1 MRALQIISLFV
12 AISLQIIQTAS
23 AEPGSQLPVAFW
35 QQLRAGQPVDVL
47 IEYDDTEIQQTVR
60 TMRRAITSAPLG
72 TSAARTGT
80 ARIFDTPEIAKYEQ
94 KALATLKEQID
105 EQLPDVKLKTKIR
118 QIRTYQRLP
127 FAAKRFDSEDSLKAF
142 LALKG
147 IKAAYEN
154 EKMRAVLTQS
164 LPLAQQPSVSTAGLQ
179 GEGTTVAV
187 IDSGINY
194 SLTTFGSC
202 TAPGLPASTC
212 KVVAAEEF
220 VQFATPA
227 TDHSHGINVA
237 AIVLGI
243 APKTKIAALNVFDTS
258 GFANVIDIISA
269 IDWAILNRATYNIVA
284 INMSLGGTTKK
295 SSLCEL
301 DWSYTPV
308 KKATDNGISVVIA
321 AGNSGFTDGLSSPA
335 CAPAAISVGAV
346 YDSNIGSNIN
356 WGTCTDTTTAADK
369 VTCFSNSA
377 SFLTLLAPGS
387 QITAASL
394 TQSGTSQAAP
404 HVAGAIATLRAA
416 YPTETL
422 AEIKT
427 RLTETGTP
435 VTDSRNSIVKPRL
448 NLLEAARPAN
458 NLFAKRISLSG
469 NSGSTSTSN
478 RLANAEPG
486 EPVHAGQTG
495 GSSVWWKWLAP
506 ADGQVS
512 LDTSA
517 SGIDTLLATYS
528 GSTLPTL
535 SVIASND
542 NSAVSSTTSALLF
555 QAVAGT
561 EYVFAVDGK
570 AAATGIVQL
579 NWSLNTSAE
588 ANLGISLTGPA
599 NVSPGSGYDY
609 VLNVVNNGPQTATNV
624 LASVVLPAGTTLDSA
639 DSACSLAGQTLTC
652 ATPLLANAA
661 SIAFNFHLTW
671 QSVTLGASLVSNI
684 SSDLSDSTSAD
695 NSQSYPITDS
705 SQDGDIPLL
714 PPWALVMMSLIFL
727 VIMKKLAGKR
737 DLI

>member
-1 MRALQIISLFV
+1 MRTLQIISLFAV
-12 AISLQIIQTAS
+12 ISLQIIQTAS
-23 AEPGSQLPVAFW
+23 AEPSAQLPAGLW

-60 TMRRAITSAPLG
+60 SMRKAITSAPLG
-72 TSAARTGT
+72 TSAPRTIIRT
-80 ARIFDTPEIAKYEQ
+80 LDTPEIANYEK
-94 KALATLKEQID
+94 KALARLKQDVD
-105 EQLPDVKLKTKIR
+105 EQLPDTKLKTRIR
-118 QIRTYQRLP
+118 PIRGYQRLP
-127 FAAKRFDSEDSLKAF
+127 FAAKRFESEASLKAF

-164 LPLAQQPSVSTAGLQ
+164 LTLVQQSNVSAAGLQ

-220 VQFATPA
+220 TQFASPA

-237 AIVLGI
+237 AIVLGM
-243 APKTKIAALNVFDTS
+243 APKTKIAALNVFDTA
-258 GFANVIDIISA
+258 GYANVIDIISA

-284 INMSLGGTTKK
+284 INMSLGGNTKK
-295 SSLCEL
+295 TSLCEL

-308 KKATDNGISVVIA
+308 KKATDNGISVVVA

-356 WGTCTDTTTAADK
+356 WGTCTDATTATDK

-387 QITAASL
+387 QIAAASL

-404 HVAGAIATLRAA
+404 HVAGAIAALRAA

-422 AEIKT
+422 AEIKA

-469 NSGSTSTSN
+469 NSGSTSSSN
-478 RLANAEPG
+478 RLANDEPG
-486 EPVHAGQTG
+486 EPVHAGQSG
-495 GSSVWWKWLAP
+495 GTSVWWKWLAP
-506 ADGQVS
+506 ASGQVS
-512 LDTSA
+512 LDTHA
-517 SGIDTLLATYS
+517 SGVDTLLATYT
-528 GSTLPTL
+528 GNTL
-535 SVIASND
+535 SGLNVIASND
-542 NSAVSSTTSALLF
+542 DSGSSTSSALLF

-561 EYVFAVDGK
+561 EYIFAVDGK
-570 AAATGIVQL
+570 SGASGLLQL

-588 ANLGISLTGPA
+588 ANLSISLTGPS
-599 NVSPGSGYDY
+599 NVSPGNGYDY
-609 VLNVVNNGPQTATNV
+609 MLNVVNNGPQTATNV
-624 LASVVLPAGTTLDSA
+624 TASVVLPAGTTLDSA

-652 ATPLLANAA
+652 TTPLLANAA
-661 SIAFNFHLTW
+661 SIGFSFHLTW
-671 QSVTLGASLVSNI
+671 QSVIHDASLVSTV
-684 SSDLSDSTSAD
+684 SSDLSDNTSTD

-737 DLI
+737 HLI